1 MDEDV
6 KTRHAGLK
14 RKLAALTEDGADEA
28 KLNELK
34 TALAGL
40 EETEEALPP
49 GPRLI
54 PSKPQPKEEPKVDEA
69 PKTAEPRPLSRRE
82 QTDKAASKAK
92 DEAKP
97 K

>member
-54 PSKPQPKEEPKVDEA
+54 PSKPEPKVDEA

>member
-54 PSKPQPKEEPKVDEA
+54 PSKPEPEAKVDES